1 MEWFRTDRFLSQLK
15 RDLDTLAKDF
25 QGEIIS
31 DGIIN
36 AEKLIHDHELINNDS
51 NLVTYMIEIGRLAEM
66 ASNFT
71 HDCKMLYAE
80 FDKRFRDNHGE
91 GKHSATALDT
101 MRIITEVSKDI
112 DNIAPHVGY
121 LFESDSNFFPDIFT
135 DSFVTTFEIPAE

>member
-15 RDLDTLAKDF
+15 RDLDTLVKDF

-31 DGIIN
+31 DGITN
-36 AEKLIHDHELINNDS
+36 AEKLIHDHEFINNDS

-91 GKHSATALDT
+91 GKHSATALDA
-101 MRIITEVSKDI
+101 MRIITEVSNDI

-121 LFESDSNFFPDIFT
+121 LFESDNNFFPDIFT

>member
-36 AEKLIHDHELINNDS
+36 AEKLIHDHEFINNDS

-91 GKHSATALDT
+91 GKHSATALDA

-121 LFESDSNFFPDIFT
+121 LFESDSNFFPDIFV
-135 DSFVTTFEIPAE
+135 FCPNII

>member
-51 NLVTYMIEIGRLAEM
+51 NLVTHMIEIGRLAEM

-91 GKHSATALDT
+91 GKHSATALDA

>member
-91 GKHSATALDT
+91 GKHSATALDA

>member
-36 AEKLIHDHELINNDS
+36 AEKLIHDHEFINNDS

-91 GKHSATALDT
+91 GKHSATALDA